1 MAVKFAR
8 SSARLCRPLPSFGA
22 KNPVLTVFADRH
34 AGRMI
39 GALQDMSAPK
49 PPHPAA
55 PREPSDRQTRIALF
69 AGFGGLLV
77 LLGVLGLSAISF
89 LSQIKVQEENIRQ
102 DYVRRERVLQN
113 LRSDIYTS
121 GTYVRDFLLDT
132 NDVFAAGHRDQ
143 FLETQRKLQDEATE
157 YRRLIGTGDS
167 GAVEEFAAELAAYM
181 QALAPVMTWN
191 AAERHARAYE
201 FTQDELSPRRMSA
214 LNLADRIQR
223 ISDKQLEQNSAS
235 VSVMLSSFR
244 AELLLLLVLAAASGL
259 TLAGIALWRLLS
271 LEHESQRRF
280 AEVVGTREELKRL
293 STELVSAQESERRRI
308 SRELHD
314 EVGQVLSA
322 IMLGLGNLRSALRSN
337 NSADALRQLQLV
349 EDMTESN
356 ARVVRNISLL
366 LRPTMLDDL
375 GLIPALKWLAR
386 EVSRTG
392 PMAVDVLADSF
403 VDDIPEEHRTCVFR
417 VVQEALRNA
426 ARHSGALQA
435 HVLVRE
441 EDGFLRLSV
450 QDDGKGFV
458 PSLETGLGIL
468 GMQERVVSL
477 SGTMTLDSNPRKG
490 TTLTFNLPLPAN
502 RRDKGL
508 SGNTRLQEISPF
520 RTA

>member
-1 MAVKFAR
+1 M
-8 SSARLCRPLPSFGA
+8 
-22 KNPVLTVFADRH
+22 
-34 AGRMI
+34 
-39 GALQDMSAPK
+39 
-49 PPHPAA
+49 
-55 PREPSDRQTRIALF
+55 
-69 AGFGGLLV
+69 LLA
-77 LLGVLGLSAISF
+77 VLGLSAISF
-89 LSQIKVQEENIRQ
+89 LSQIKVQEEKIRR
-102 DYVRRERVLQN
+102 DYLARERVLQN

-132 NDVFAAGHRDQ
+132 NDAFAAGHRDQ
-143 FLETQRKLQDEATE
+143 FLETQRKLQNEAAE
-157 YRRLIGTGDS
+157 YRRLIGTGDPQPM
-167 GAVEEFAAELAAYM
+167 ERFAAELAAYM
-181 QALAPVMTWN
+181 KALAPVLTWN
-191 AAERHARAYE
+191 AEERRERAYA
-201 FTQDELSPRRMSA
+201 FMQDELLPRRMSA
-214 LNLADRIQR
+214 LSLADNIQQ
-223 ISDKQLEQNSAS
+223 ISEKQLEQNSAA

-244 AELLLLLVLAAASGL
+244 AELLLLLLLATASGL
-259 TLAGIALWRLLS
+259 ALAGVALWRLLS

-322 IMLGLGNLRSALRSN
+322 IMLGLGNLRSAVRDN
-337 NSADALRQLQLV
+337 NSAEAFRQLQLV
-349 EDMTESN
+349 EDMTERN

-392 PMAVDVLADSF
+392 SMEVDVAAESF

-426 ARHSGALQA
+426 ARHSGARQA
-435 HVLVRE
+435 RVFVRE
-441 EDGFLRLSV
+441 ENGFLRLTV
-450 QDDGKGFV
+450 QDDGKGFT
-458 PSLETGLGIL
+458 PPLETGLGIL

-477 SGTMTLDSNPRKG
+477 SGTMTLDSKPGKG
-490 TTLTFNLPLPAN
+490 TTLTFNLPLPPDYGSA
-502 RRDKGL
+502 KAAP
-508 SGNTRLQEISPF
+508 GNTRLQEISPL

>member
-1 MAVKFAR
+1 
-8 SSARLCRPLPSFGA
+8 
-22 KNPVLTVFADRH
+22 
-34 AGRMI
+34 
-39 GALQDMSAPK
+39 MSAPGS
-49 PPHPAA
+49 PLLIQRHA
-55 PREPSDRQTRIALF
+55 SSNRQTRIALF

-89 LSQIKVQEENIRQ
+89 LSQIKVREEKIRT
-102 DYVRRERVLQN
+102 DYVSRERVLQK

-132 NDVFAAGHRDQ
+132 NDAFAAGHRDQ
-143 FLETQRKLQDEATE
+143 FLETQRQLQNEAAE
-157 YRRLIGTGDS
+157 YRRLIGVGDL
-167 GAVEEFAAELAAYM
+167 GPVEQFTTELAAYM
-181 QALAPVMTWN
+181 EALAPVMTWN
-191 AAERHARAYE
+191 AAERQARAYA
-201 FTQDELSPRRMSA
+201 FMQDELLPRRMSA
-214 LNLADRIQR
+214 LSLADNIQQ
-223 ISDKQLEQNSAS
+223 ISEKQLEQNGAA
-235 VSVMLSSFR
+235 VSLMLSSFR
-244 AELLLLLVLAAASGL
+244 AELLLLLVLAAAIGL
-259 TLAGIALWRLLS
+259 TVAGIALWRLLS

-322 IMLGLGNLRSALRSN
+322 IMLGLGNLRSALRDN
-337 NSADALRQLQLV
+337 NSVEAFGQLQLV
-349 EDMTESN
+349 EDMTERN

-392 PMAVDVLADSF
+392 SMAVDVVAESF

-417 VVQEALRNA
+417 VVQEALRNS

-435 HVLVRE
+435 RVFVRE
-441 EDGFLRLSV
+441 ENGFLRLSV
-450 QDDGKGFV
+450 QDDGKGFA
-458 PSLETGLGIL
+458 PPLETGLGIL

-477 SGTMTLDSNPRKG
+477 AGTMTLDSRPGKG
-490 TTLTFNLPLPAN
+490 TALTFNLPLPPDH
-502 RRDKGL
+502 R
-508 SGNTRLQEISPF
+508 SGKTVSSNTRLQEISPF

>member
-102 DYVRRERVLQN
+102 DYVRRERVL
-113 LRSDIYTS
+113 
-121 GTYVRDFLLDT
+121 
-132 NDVFAAGHRDQ
+132 
-143 FLETQRKLQDEATE
+143 ETLRKLQDESTE
-157 YRRLIGTGDS
+157 YRRLIGPGDS

-322 IMLGLGNLRSALRSN
+322 IMLGLGNLRSALRGN
-337 NSADALRQLQLV
+337 NSVEAFRQLQLV

-356 ARVVRNISLL
+356 AKVVRNISLL

-490 TTLTFNLPLPAN
+490 TTLTFNLPLPSN
-502 RRDKGL
+502 HRDKGP